1 MLGAYLG
8 QIVTWWWWCEST
20 ITVAV
25 VRSIGNVLYPGHDG
39 GDTRVDSG
47 ELLVGAVI
55 AVADDTNQSRPAN
68 NIKLMLGI
76 ENQPIKLRRD
86 GPCIF

>member
-1 MLGAYLG
+1 MEGSL
-8 QIVTWWWWCEST
+8 
-20 ITVAV
+20 
-25 VRSIGNVLYPGHDG
+25 GNVLYPGHDG